1 MATRKLYNVHWTHAA
16 SVDLES
22 IVDFIA
28 RDNVSRAL
36 EILARLRKAAA
47 NLKSFPLRG
56 RVVPELAGIGVY
68 FYREVIS
75 APWRVIYRV
84 ADGDVYVMMVIDSR
98 RNAEDLLLERFTR

>member
-1 MATRKLYNVHWTHAA
+1 MATRKHYKVHWTHTA

-28 RDNVSRAL
+28 RENVSNAL
-36 EILARLRKAAA
+36 DILAQLRNCAA

-56 RVVPELAGIGVY
+56 RVVPELADIGVH